1 MIITKGKTKVIKLG
15 PTEGTVLLET
25 EDVLTGG
32 DAAKQETITG
42 IGVHKTTQA
51 ANVFSLLNKR
61 GIPTAFIK
69 RASANA
75 LLCHQCE
82 MLPLELVIRRYAWGS
97 YLLRHPDLKK
107 EGGSPHRFDDLVW
120 EIFHKR
126 SVVSLPISDIPYQI
140 DEGEARERFL
150 SNGIWQEGVYTDPY
164 ILIEGNR
171 WLLYSPKK
179 EVSKTESLMSIEPLL
194 SPDEID
200 EVINSIMLPT
210 FLALEDA
217 WLNIITSHGPV
228 ALVDLKV
235 EVGRRLSDNKIV
247 LADVIDNDSWRI
259 WPGADP
265 SKQLDKQCFRE
276 GHPLSQVAE
285 KYALVAELTERF
297 VLDKG

>member
-61 GIPTAFIK
+61 GIPTAFIE

-179 EVSKTESLMSIEPLL
+179 RYLKQSLLCQL
-194 SPDEID
+194 S
-200 EVINSIMLPT
+200 
-210 FLALEDA
+210 
-217 WLNIITSHGPV
+217 H
-228 ALVDLKV
+228 
-235 EVGRRLSDNKIV
+235 
-247 LADVIDNDSWRI
+247 
-259 WPGADP
+259 
-265 SKQLDKQCFRE
+265 
-276 GHPLSQVAE
+276 
-285 KYALVAELTERF
+285 Y
-297 VLDKG
+297 